1 MENLYV
7 ITIKKCSY
15 CKNLVKLLNKF
26 KFKFIEEQISENT
39 KKKYKT
45 KRISTFP
52 QVYFLNQQDK
62 ILIGGFT
69 ETFKLLNYIIDGH
82 QISELPI
89 DTTKNNKLIIYK
101 YLSSVLLKRVKVN
114 YEE

>member
-15 CKNLVKLLNKF
+15 CKNLIKLLNKF
-26 KFKFIEEQISENT
+26 KFKFIEETISENN

-45 KRISTFP
+45 TRISTFP
-52 QVYFLNQQDK
+52 QVYFLNQKEK
-62 ILIGGFT
+62 ILIGGYT
-69 ETFKLLNYIIDGH
+69 KTFKLFNYIIDRNK
-82 QISELPI
+82 ILELPI

-101 YLSSVLLKRVKVN
+101 FLSSVLLN
-114 YEE
+114 E